1 MVVDDALDV
10 ALLLE
15 ERNGATSERT
25 VDLHAVNEDRL
36 RDELVGRDLLEDAV
50 AGMLVRV
57 LGEMGVIA
65 ASSYLFDKRSNIF
78 HSQDPLRLTRSAGRG
93 RRRCWPCP

>member
-15 ERNGATSERT
+15 ELDGAAGERA

-50 AGMLVRV
+50 AEALVTEGERV
-57 LGEMGVIA
+57 GVGELVITANYLGATLRA
-65 ASSYLFDKRSNIF
+65 AGCDDGQSPRAT
-78 HSQDPLRLTRSAGRG
+78 H
-93 RRRCWPCP
+93 